1 MVRLAHALNLHRDGS
16 GSSFP
21 PYEAELR
28 RRLWWQI
35 IVLDVRAV
43 EDRGTDPLIMPDS
56 YNTQLLTNIDDDAFG
71 PDSTAPLVPAVGP
84 TDVTFCL
91 CTAMSSSIFL
101 YVGDPSG
108 RFSAGGRA
116 GPLNFP
122 QTEEDLMKN
131 VQQLESLFLT
141 DVRPDHMPSTL
152 AAATLRIIVLKL
164 WLSVQYPFQVRAS
177 SVPGHSR
184 ISHED
189 MLRTA
194 VAVMELCEALVE
206 RGLPAQRF
214 SWWTCT
220 YVQWH
225 PLAVALAELC
235 TRKYTAGHLILRVH
249 RRLTTRQKLRG
260 NFRSERGVS
269 WTEFCRSGVN
279 ASQTPSVG
287 PCGVRFASSSGRRRL
302 PVSSRP

>member
-1 MVRLAHALNLHRDGS
+1 MLRLAHALNLHRDGS
-16 GSSFP
+16 GLSFP

-56 YNTQLLTNIDDDAFG
+56 YTTQLLTNIDDDAFG
-71 PDSTAPLVPAVGP
+71 PDSTVPLVPAVGP

-91 CTAMSSSIFL
+91 CTAMSSGIFL
-101 YVGDPSG
+101 YVCDPSG
-108 RFSAGGRA
+108 RFSAGARA
-116 GPLNFP
+116 GPLSYP
-122 QTEEDLMKN
+122 QSEEDLMKH

-141 DVRPDHMPSTL
+141 DVRPDHMPSMI
-152 AAATLRIIVLKL
+152 AATTLRIIVLKL
-164 WLSVQYPFQVRAS
+164 WLSVQYPLQVRAS
-177 SVPGHSR
+177 PVPGHAR

-194 VAVMELCEALVE
+194 VAVMELCD
-206 RGLPAQRF
+206 GLADHGLASQRF
-214 SWWTCT
+214 GWWSCT

-235 TRKYTAGHLILRVH
+235 TRKYTAGHLMIGNN
-249 RRLTTRQKLRG
+249 RRLTTRQKLKG
-260 NFRSERGVS
+260 SFRSELGVS
-269 WTEFCRSGVN
+269 WTKFCRSGVN
-279 ASQTPSVG
+279 ALQTPSVG
-287 PCGVRFASSSGRRRL
+287 PCGVRFASSSGRPRP